1 MEVLIFGAVS
11 LVFSIAFWAF
21 TVLPLLISYHI
32 GRAIDRSYHL
42 AFMKW
47 LVPASLIL
55 LICIWVGSSYYF
67 FRQECQTITPMRG
80 DVTTSMRPQGF
91 RFYVDESVAP
101 HGGIRF
107 EHAVRNGF
115 ISYVESKPYNYKI
128 CAGKVL
134 RENPRIV
141 SVERGGDCQG
151 LDAAGS
157 LPEVHFLPKK
167 KVSYWWAPPIY
178 RAEIRVTD
186 STTGAIL
193 ASATDLLIGGGILG
207 TYQRAIGGDQDYEY
221 LSCGFAHSKP
231 GPWRPSLTSR
241 PEFEQYEVADTLLV
255 ARALASK

>member
-21 TVLPLLISYHI
+21 TVLPLVISYHI
-32 GRAIDRSYHL
+32 GRVIDRSYHL

-55 LICIWVGSSYYF
+55 LICIWLGSSYYL
-67 FRQECQTITPMRG
+67 FRQECRTITPIRG
-80 DVTTSMRPQGF
+80 DVAMPMRPQGF
-91 RFYVDESVAP
+91 RLYVDESVAP

-107 EHAVRNGF
+107 EHAIRNGF
-115 ISYVESKPYNYKI
+115 VSYVDSKTYNHKR

-134 RENPRIV
+134 REDPRIV
-141 SVERGGDCQG
+141 SIENGSNCQG
-151 LDAAGS
+151 FDVAMS
-157 LPEVHFLPKK
+157 LPEVRFLPKT
-167 KVSYWWAPPIY
+167 KVDYWWAPPIY
-178 RAEIRVTD
+178 RAEVRVTD
-186 STTGAIL
+186 PASGAVL

-207 TYQRAIGGDQDYEY
+207 TYQRAIGRDQDYEY
-221 LSCGFAHSKP
+221 LSCGYAYSKP

-241 PEFEQYEVADTLLV
+241 PEFEQYDVADTLFV